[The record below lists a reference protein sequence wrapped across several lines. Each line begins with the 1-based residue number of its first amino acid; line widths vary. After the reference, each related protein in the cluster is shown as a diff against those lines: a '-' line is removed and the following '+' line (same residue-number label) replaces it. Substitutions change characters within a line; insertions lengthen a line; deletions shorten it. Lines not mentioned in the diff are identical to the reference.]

1 MSDSV
6 KQRAEEETK
15 RGRPMDLS
23 RNEVIVQTTLE
34 LLAEVGFDALTI
46 EAIAHQAKVGKAT
59 IYRRWASK
67 EELVIHAVS
76 SISPFESII
85 DEIDQTK
92 ELREQLVDLLCFC
105 FREEHEVYQQAMT
118 AIGSAMPHNKEL
130 EQGLHKDFYRKLR
143 TALWTIIE
151 PYLKENHT
159 LHTEKLD
166 LLADVGPALIV
177 YRLFLVRK
185 SFDRAYIENIAD
197 HLMMPMIEPN
207 IITEK

>member
-1 MSDSV
+1 MSDSI
-6 KQRAEEETK
+6 KQHAEEETK

-85 DEIDQTK
+85 DEIDQAK
-92 ELREQLVDLLCFC
+92 NLREQLVDLLCFS

-143 TALWTIIE
+143 TALWTIIK